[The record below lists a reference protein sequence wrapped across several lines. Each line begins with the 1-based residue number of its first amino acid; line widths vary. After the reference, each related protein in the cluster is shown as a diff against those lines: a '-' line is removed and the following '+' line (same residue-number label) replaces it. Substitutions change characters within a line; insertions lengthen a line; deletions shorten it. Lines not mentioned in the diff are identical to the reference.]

1 LRCEI
6 SINKVLK
13 KRKVWVRSIF
23 LNPGDS

>member
-13 KRKVWVRSIF
+13 KRKVWDKSIF